1 MEHSTLIHRERQMR
15 RKRKLEAAA
24 ADQTPQDMAEQ
35 AAAAE
40 LAEACA
46 EMDKPYTYAELRD
59 KIKARK
65 TLYEC
70 FEKSSHAAAAARV
83 ARHDFALHRA
93 TVEDASTMVDE
104 LLKTKEGRQRLK
116 FQMQL
121 YYGKSLFESWT
132 DGNKVQAAVA
142 PMFKGSDEESVTMAT
157 ALKMATARRS
167 DLSAAREH
175 ARNVLL
181 EENKEECRAKAEADV
196 AEKTAESEK
205 VKGSR
210 RASLATF
217 SLSALLLYPALS
229 LLLSFLFYRFLLL
242 HIPSA
247 AAAANFPSS
256 MFVKA
261 YVKAHDDL
269 VGIYGGP
276 ETKWEKLLD
285 ANADKPFW

>member
-1 MEHSTLIHRERQMR
+1 M
-15 RKRKLEAAA
+15 
-24 ADQTPQDMAEQ
+24 
-35 AAAAE
+35 
-40 LAEACA
+40 
-46 EMDKPYTYAELRD
+46 
-59 KIKARK
+59 
-65 TLYEC
+65 
-70 FEKSSHAAAAARV
+70 
-83 ARHDFALHRA
+83 
-93 TVEDASTMVDE
+93 
-104 LLKTKEGRQRLK
+104 
-116 FQMQL
+116 
-121 YYGKSLFESWT
+121 
-132 DGNKVQAAVA
+132 
-142 PMFKGSDEESVTMAT
+142 
-157 ALKMATARRS
+157 
-167 DLSAAREH
+167 
-175 ARNVLL
+175 LL

-217 SLSALLLYPALS
+217 SLSALLLYPVLS

-242 HIPSA
+242 HIPSAA